1 MARNILRER
10 KMDEAYQDWLRQAR
24 DSAYV
29 ELRLEER

>member
-1 MARNILRER
+1 MARNVLRER
-10 KMDEAYQDWLRQAR
+10 KMDEAYQDWLRQTR